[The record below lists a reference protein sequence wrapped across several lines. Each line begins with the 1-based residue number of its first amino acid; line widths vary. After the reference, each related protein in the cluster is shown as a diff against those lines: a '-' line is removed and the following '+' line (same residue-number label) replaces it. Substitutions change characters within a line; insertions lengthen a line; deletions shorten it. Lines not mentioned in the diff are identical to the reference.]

1 MRESSRDRRGA
12 HDGSGYA
19 RPHFVRGIDK
29 WVGTDPGLRV
39 ANAIIDYFPATIAGL
54 EHVPREGGA
63 LLVGNHGTFGLD
75 AFILGAFLSRELG
88 RLPTWLAERHLW
100 HVPLMPRALAWV
112 RAIEGEPQAAIRH
125 LERGEL
131 VVVYPG
137 GIHDSYK
144 GWRERHRLQWG
155 ARAGFAR
162 VAMRARV
169 PIVPVA
175 ACGIDDAYRVLARE
189 PGLGKLLF
197 GDDRYNF
204 PIALGRRGT
213 LLPKKVPVSFHVLP
227 PIEALGDV
235 ESADDVERVRRATH
249 DALTQLLAAH

>member
-1 MRESSRDRRGA
+1 MLA
-12 HDGSGYA
+12 TLA
-19 RPHFVRGIDK
+19 RGIDD
-29 WVGTDPGLRV
+29 WVGTRAGLRL
-39 ANAIIDYFPATIAGL
+39 ANAIIDYFPATLAGL

-63 LLVGNHGTFGLD
+63 LIVGNHGTFGLD

-100 HVPLMPRALAWV
+100 TIPLLPRVLAYV
-112 RAIEGEPQAAIRH
+112 RAIEGEPEAAVRH
-125 LERGEL
+125 LAAGEL

-144 GWRERHRLQWG
+144 SWRDRHRLKWG
-155 ARAGFAR
+155 TRSGFAR
-162 VAMRARV
+162 VAMRAEV

-197 GDDRYNF
+197 GDARYNF

-213 LLPKKVPVSFHVLP
+213 LLPKKVPVTFRVLP
-227 PIEALGDV
+227 PIDTRGDAA
-235 ESADDVERVRRATH
+235 SADDVERVRRETH
-249 DALTQLLAAH
+249 DTLTQVLSDS